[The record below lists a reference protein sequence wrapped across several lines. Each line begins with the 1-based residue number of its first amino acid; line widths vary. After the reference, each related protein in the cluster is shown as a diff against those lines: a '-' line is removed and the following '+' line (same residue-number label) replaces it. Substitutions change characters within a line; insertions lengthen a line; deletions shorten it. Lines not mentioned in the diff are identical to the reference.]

1 MYFVLLAMFVVGK
14 EWEAKIYSE
23 IFVLKHASFW
33 FDCIDLFVRIP
44 KRFDFI
50 FYDFL
55 VIYYAISKLIDAQV
69 DKGNQ
74 LQAEFGPLRPTER
87 LAGRPM

>member
-44 KRFDFI
+44 KRFDFL
-50 FYDFL
+50 FYGFL
-55 VIYYAISKLIDAQV
+55 VIYYAISK
-69 DKGNQ
+69 
-74 LQAEFGPLRPTER
+74 F
-87 LAGRPM
+87 

>member
-1 MYFVLLAMFVVGK
+1 MDEPKKSKRLIIWNGRNMYFVLLAMFVVGK

-33 FDCIDLFVRIP
+33 FVRIP
-44 KRFDFI
+44 KRFDFL

-55 VIYYAISKLIDAQV
+55 VIYYAISK
-69 DKGNQ
+69 
-74 LQAEFGPLRPTER
+74 F
-87 LAGRPM
+87 